1 MYLLTFI
8 ISTMS
13 IILLFRLFY
22 IQIVKGPFLA
32 EAAFMQK
39 TGPLVDKLIGGIYDT
54 KGKIPDG

>member
-39 TGPLVDKLIGGIYDT
+39 TGPLVDKQEEAYMT
-54 KGKIPDG
+54 QRENP